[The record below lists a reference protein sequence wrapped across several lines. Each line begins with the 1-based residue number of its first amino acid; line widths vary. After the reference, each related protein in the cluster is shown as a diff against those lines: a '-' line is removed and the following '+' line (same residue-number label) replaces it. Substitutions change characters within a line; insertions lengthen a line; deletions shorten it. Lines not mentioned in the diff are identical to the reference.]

1 VLEERR
7 FERLGS
13 NRPLRLEA
21 RVLAATNRDLA
32 EMVEAGTFRRDLFYR
47 IAVVKLR
54 VPPLRDRGDD
64 LLLLA
69 TRILLDLAQT
79 AGRRVEG
86 FSPAAIDAIVAYA
99 WPGNVRELRNA
110 IERALVVGE
119 GRWLEPQDLPET
131 VHGAPPPQ
139 PGDESLIRL
148 PARLDLL
155 EARAIQAALRATG
168 GNQSQ
173 AAALLGIGRSTLHRK
188 LQPNGGTGAKE

>member
-1 VLEERR
+1 
-7 FERLGS
+7 
-13 NRPLRLEA
+13 
-21 RVLAATNRDLA
+21 
-32 EMVEAGTFRRDLFYR
+32 M
-47 IAVVKLR
+47 KLR

-69 TRILLDLAQT
+69 ARILSDLAQS

-86 FSPAAIDAIVAYA
+86 FSPAALDAIRAYA

-139 PGDESLIRL
+139 PRDESLIRL
-148 PARLDLL
+148 PARIDFL

-173 AAALLGIGRSTLHRK
+173 AAALLGISRNTLHRK
-188 LQPNGGTGAKE
+188 LQPNGESGPKN